1 MGNFLIV
8 AVGAGFGGA
17 MRHGV
22 NLLAARMLGTGF
34 PFGTLAVNVLGSF
47 LMGLLTQVFLA
58 RPEITQEW
66 RLLITTGVLGGFTT
80 FSTFSL
86 DAAVLMERGAIA
98 TAAGYVILSVL
109 ASIGGLFLGLRV
121 GG

>member
-22 NLLAARMLGTGF
+22 NLLAARLLGTGF

-86 DAAVLMERGAIA
+86 DAAVLMERGATA
-98 TAAGYVILSVL
+98 PAAGYVILSVL

-121 GG
+121 GA

>member
-22 NLLAARMLGTGF
+22 NLLAARLLGTGF

-47 LMGLLTQVFLA
+47 LMGLLTQAFLA
-58 RPEITQEW
+58 RPEISQEW

-86 DAAVLMERGAIA
+86 DAAVLMERGATA
-98 TAAGYVILSVL
+98 TAVGYVLLSVL
-109 ASIGGLFLGLRV
+109 ASIGGLFLGMRM